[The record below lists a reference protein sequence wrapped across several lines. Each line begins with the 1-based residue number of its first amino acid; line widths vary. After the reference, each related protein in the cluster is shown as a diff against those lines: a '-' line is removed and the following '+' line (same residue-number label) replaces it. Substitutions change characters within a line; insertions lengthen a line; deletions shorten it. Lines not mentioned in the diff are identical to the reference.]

1 MSAVQFIL
9 SSIIIFLQEDNVQL
23 QQMENEL
30 VRRPSKEARRNVN
43 AKVKFWHIDFEILDN
58 ISNILGLYTSTEL
71 KLVQSSWDTW

>member
-30 VRRPSKEARRNVN
+30 VRRPSKEARINVN
-43 AKVKFWHIDFEILDN
+43 AKEKFWHIDFEIWT
-58 ISNILGLYTSTEL
+58 ISPTSWASI
-71 KLVQSSWDTW
+71 QAQN